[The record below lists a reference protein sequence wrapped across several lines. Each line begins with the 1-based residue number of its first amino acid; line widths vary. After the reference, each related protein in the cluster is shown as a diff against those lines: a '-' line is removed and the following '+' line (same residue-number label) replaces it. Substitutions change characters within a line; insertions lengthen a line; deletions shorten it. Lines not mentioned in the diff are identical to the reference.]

1 MKILI
6 YDCEIQACIPSKG
19 QSMEMGLD
27 YCGGWDDFENMGISC
42 IGYAWIGSDPQI
54 LTNEEADQL
63 ADLAAEAD
71 VVCGFNSKS
80 FDDRLVAAC
89 DINCQTDWDLLEA
102 VRLAAYGSTRW
113 DFCPS
118 GHSYRLDFLAE
129 KNLHIRKT
137 GSGAN
142 APLLW
147 QRGEIEALH
156 NYCKQ
161 DVEITQK
168 LILRALNDE
177 FIDPNTEQKLSLE
190 MSALSP
196 FT

>member
-19 QSMEMGLD
+19 QLSNVTLN
-27 YCGGWDDFENMGISC
+27 YCGGWEDFANMGISC
-42 IGYAWIGSDPQI
+42 IGYAWLGQAPQI
-54 LTNEEADQL
+54 LSNEEADQL
-63 ADLAAEAD
+63 AALAAEAD

-89 DINCQTDWDLLEA
+89 DIDCKTDWDLLEA

-113 DFCPS
+113 NLCPY
-118 GHSYRLDFLAE
+118 GYSYKLDVLAE
-129 KNLHIRKT
+129 KNIGIRKSGT
-137 GSGAN
+137 GDQ
-142 APLLW
+142 APILW

-156 NYCKQ
+156 SYCKQ
-161 DVEITQK
+161 DVEITQQ

-177 FIDPNTEQKLSLE
+177 LIDPNTEKKLSLE